1 MLAPIYSRTSL
12 QQPSMGTSVLA
23 FVESLTL
30 FRSFSGKAHHKGGV
44 SVITMAS
51 QVVTA
56 TELQVLEI
64 DSYIRGY
71 HAYTDVWVPMVG
83 ESLLV
88 KPEPANAKDKKAV
101 AILKETTIVG
111 HVPQNLAPRL
121 FQFLRRDVNKAFAV
135 IRGDKVNRGAG
146 YGLEVPCIYR
156 LYGPPA
162 YINKMREL
170 VNDLIA
176 AGHL

>member
-1 MLAPIYSRTSL
+1 
-12 QQPSMGTSVLA
+12 MGTSVLA

-71 HAYTDVWVPMVG
+71 HAYTDVWVPM
-83 ESLLV
+83 
-88 KPEPANAKDKKAV
+88 PANAKDKKAV
-101 AILKETTIVG
+101 AILKETAIVG

>member
-1 MLAPIYSRTSL
+1 MGVIIMATYQFDLDSSLIISGIIYVCIIKLGYKFRQYSRTSL

-111 HVPQNLAPRL
+111 HVPHKTWLHG
-121 FQFLRRDVNKAFAV
+121 FSSF
-135 IRGDKVNRGAG
+135 
-146 YGLEVPCIYR
+146 
-156 LYGPPA
+156 
-162 YINKMREL
+162 
-170 VNDLIA
+170 
-176 AGHL
+176 